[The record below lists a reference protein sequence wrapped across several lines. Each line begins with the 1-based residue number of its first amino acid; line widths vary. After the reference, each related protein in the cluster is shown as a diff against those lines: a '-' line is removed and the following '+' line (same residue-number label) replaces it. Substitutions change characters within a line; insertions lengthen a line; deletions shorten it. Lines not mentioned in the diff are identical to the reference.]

1 MTSEEID
8 KALAKNL
15 DKEGLIRLKAVELT
29 IEFFKN
35 FQVTD
40 LKHFNKQ
47 FEDTYNFLTNK
58 PKE

>member
-58 PKE
+58 PRE